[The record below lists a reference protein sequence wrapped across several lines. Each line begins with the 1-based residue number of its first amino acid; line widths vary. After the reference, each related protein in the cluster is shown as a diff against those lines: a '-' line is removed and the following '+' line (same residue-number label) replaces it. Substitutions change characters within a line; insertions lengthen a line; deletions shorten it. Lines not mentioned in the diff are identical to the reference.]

1 MRIVIATLVAAA
13 ALVASYPASACG
25 VGQVIVDTPQEDP
38 AALRVQAAR
47 LDALAASD
55 EMTARGMDAQHT
67 ALLVRAR
74 RLDAAAQQLAEP
86 DRSQLMAQALQLE
99 QQAAQAQMRATQT
112 RAHAAM
118 SRRQALALRQ
128 RAAQIAAGGGTRWR
142 AVTPPT
148 A

>member
-25 VGQVIVDTPQEDP
+25 VVAPVVSETPQEDP
-38 AALRVQAAR
+38 ATLRAQAAR

-55 EMTARGMDAQHT
+55 EAAPKGMDAQHD
-67 ALLVRAR
+67 ALFVRAR

-86 DRSQLMAQALQLE
+86 ERSQLFAQALQLD
-99 QQAAQAQMRATQT
+99 QLAAQAQMRATQS

-118 SRRQALALRQ
+118 
-128 RAAQIAAGGGTRWR
+128 
-142 AVTPPT
+142 
-148 A
+148 